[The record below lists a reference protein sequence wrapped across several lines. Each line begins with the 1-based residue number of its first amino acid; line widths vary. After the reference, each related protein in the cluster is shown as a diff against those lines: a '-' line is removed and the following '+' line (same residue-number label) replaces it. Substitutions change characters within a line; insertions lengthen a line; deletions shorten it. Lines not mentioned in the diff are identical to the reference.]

1 MKTENGPRL
10 VFELSGGGRG
20 QIAAV
25 GTRTKQA
32 EGEEVVKNQAIIII
46 IRRSGPLIVAIA
58 VPAITMTM
66 MTGTKQLSVFLST
79 GDVRGTCR
87 FPTEEILPG
96 WWRSVKVNM
105 AQSASHS
112 AWFKN

>member
-1 MKTENGPRL
+1 MKTEIGPGL

-25 GTRTKQA
+25 GTRTEQA
-32 EGEEVVKNQAIIII
+32 EGEELVKNPAIIII
-46 IRRSGPLIVAIA
+46 IRSGPLIVAIA
-58 VPAITMTM
+58 VMTITMTM

-87 FPTEEILPG
+87 FTTEKVLPG